1 MSRKVYVF
9 INTKHIKNPLK
20 KLLLVLERILDI
32 LEEKLKLRYLSIHE
46 VYSYNL

>member
-20 KLLLVLERILDI
+20 KIIVGSR
-32 LEEKLKLRYLSIHE
+32 K
-46 VYSYNL
+46 NLGYFGRKVKAKIS